1 MKESPPTHE
10 IVTDTT
16 SLFRLKTSDSQSK
29 GFPQQQH
36 DVVSVLEK
44 KENRV
49 RRDSSLQRY
58 MESFSAEDAVIC
70 ILCGVRSACG
80 GEIGR

>member
-1 MKESPPTHE
+1 MIGEESHLKESPPTHE

-16 SLFRLKTSDSQSK
+16 SLCRLKASDSQSR

-44 KENRV
+44 KKQ
-49 RRDSSLQRY
+49 SSQRFFTVEIY
-58 MESFSAEDAVIC
+58 GVV
-70 ILCGVRSACG
+70 LC
-80 GEIGR
+80 

>member
-1 MKESPPTHE
+1 MIGEESHLKESPPTHE

-16 SLFRLKTSDSQSK
+16 SLCRLKTSDSQSR

-44 KENRV
+44 KKTEFAEILYC
-49 RRDSSLQRY
+49 RDIWSRSLLKMQ
-58 MESFSAEDAVIC
+58 
-70 ILCGVRSACG
+70 
-80 GEIGR
+80 